1 MSGQDNVSTF
11 PALTNQAVDK
21 LGQEEA
27 SFSGGSK
34 EQAIH
39 KAVAATLKK
48 FCEEDAR
55 FAQVFLKTRR
65 TLSDCCGQIVRGVG
79 NSISDIEVYRRAV
92 QFYFPNSEI
101 EFKMNILLTGEAPSE
116 EEMSKEPERKKPP
129 QKRKA
134 EKTRTAAP
142 AKLKEKPGGSAPPTK
157 PAAPEII
164 QLSLF

>member
-1 MSGQDNVSTF
+1 M
-11 PALTNQAVDK
+11 DK
-21 LGQEEA
+21 LRQEEA
-27 SFSGGSK
+27 AFSGGLR

-39 KAVAATLKK
+39 KAVVATLKK

-116 EEMSKEPERKKPP
+116 EEMAREPEKKQPPKPRKVKKIKAAAPP
-129 QKRKA
+129 EPK
-134 EKTRTAAP
+134 EKTSRP
-142 AKLKEKPGGSAPPTK
+142 VPPPKPD
-157 PAAPEII
+157 APEII

>member
-11 PALTNQAVDK
+11 PALVNQAVDK
-21 LGQEEA
+21 LGQEET
-27 SFSGGSK
+27 SFSGGQK

-55 FAQVFLKTRR
+55 FAQVVLKTRR
-65 TLSDCCGQIVRGVG
+65 TLSDCCGQIVKGVG
-79 NSISDIEVYRRAV
+79 SSISDLEVYRRAV

-116 EEMSKEPERKKPP
+116 EEMAREPEKSKPSKSRQQKKP
-129 QKRKA
+129 Q
-134 EKTRTAAP
+134 AA
-142 AKLKEKPGGSAPPTK
+142 ARAVSDK
-157 PAAPEII
+157 PAEPKKPAQSEII

>member
-1 MSGQDNVSTF
+1 LSGQDNVSTF
-11 PALTNQAVDK
+11 PALANQAVDK
-21 LGQEEA
+21 LRQEEA
-27 SFSGGSK
+27 AFSGGLR

-39 KAVAATLKK
+39 KAVVATLKK

-65 TLSDCCGQIVRGVG
+65 TLSDCCVQIVRGVG

-116 EEMSKEPERKKPP
+116 EEMAREPEKKQPPKPRKVKKIKAAAPP
-129 QKRKA
+129 EPK
-134 EKTRTAAP
+134 EKTSRP
-142 AKLKEKPGGSAPPTK
+142 VPPPKPD
-157 PAAPEII
+157 APEII

>member
-1 MSGQDNVSTF
+1 MSGQDNVSMF
-11 PALTNQAVDK
+11 PALVSQAVDK
-21 LGQEEA
+21 LGQEET
-27 SFSGGSK
+27 SFSGGQK

-55 FAQVFLKTRR
+55 FAHVVLKTRR

-79 NSISDIEVYRRAV
+79 SSISDIEVYRRAV

-101 EFKMNILLTGEAPSE
+101 ECKMNILLTGEAPSE
-116 EEMSKEPERKKPP
+116 EEMSREPEKPKPSKSRQQKKP
-129 QKRKA
+129 QA
-134 EKTRTAAP
+134 AARTV
-142 AKLKEKPGGSAPPTK
+142 LNK
-157 PAAPEII
+157 PAESKKPTQSEII

>member
-1 MSGQDNVSTF
+1 MTGVQTC
-11 PALTNQAVDK
+11 ALPI
-21 LGQEEA
+21 
-27 SFSGGSK
+27 S
-34 EQAIH
+34 
-39 KAVAATLKK
+39 LKK

-55 FAQVFLKTRR
+55 FAQVVLKTRR

-116 EEMSKEPERKKPP
+116 EEMARELEKKQPSKPRKVKKIKAAAPPEPK
-129 QKRKA
+129 
-134 EKTRTAAP
+134 EKTSRP
-142 AKLKEKPGGSAPPTK
+142 VPPPKPD
-157 PAAPEII
+157 APEII

>member
-11 PALTNQAVDK
+11 PALANQAVDK
-21 LGQEEA
+21 IEQEETA
-27 SFSGGSK
+27 FSGGLK

-55 FAQVFLKTRR
+55 FAQVVLKTR

-116 EEMSKEPERKKPP
+116 EEMARELEKKQPSKQRKVKKTKATALAEPKGKPD
-129 QKRKA
+129 
-134 EKTRTAAP
+134 
-142 AKLKEKPGGSAPPTK
+142 KPAPPPK

>member
-11 PALTNQAVDK
+11 PALVNQAVDK

-27 SFSGGSK
+27 AFSGGLR

-39 KAVAATLKK
+39 KAVVATLKK

-116 EEMSKEPERKKPP
+116 EEMAREPEKKQPPKPRKVKKIKAAAPP
-129 QKRKA
+129 EPK
-134 EKTRTAAP
+134 EKTSRP
-142 AKLKEKPGGSAPPTK
+142 VPPPKPD
-157 PAAPEII
+157 APEII